1 MKTLPTE
8 SGYFMY
14 TKSHCKWCQKAK
26 ETLPNVVVVNV
37 DHLLP
42 DKNTEFLAFVDSF
55 SGARPRTFP
64 MVYYNGIYLGGCTES
79 VEHLAILTQQ

>member
-1 MKTLPTE
+1 METLPTE

-42 DKNTEFLAFVDSF
+42 DNKPQFLAFVDSF
-55 SGARPRTFP
+55 SGTQPRTFP
-64 MVYYNGIYLGGCTES
+64 MVYYNGIYLGGYTES
-79 VEHLAILTQQ
+79 AEHFDILTQQ